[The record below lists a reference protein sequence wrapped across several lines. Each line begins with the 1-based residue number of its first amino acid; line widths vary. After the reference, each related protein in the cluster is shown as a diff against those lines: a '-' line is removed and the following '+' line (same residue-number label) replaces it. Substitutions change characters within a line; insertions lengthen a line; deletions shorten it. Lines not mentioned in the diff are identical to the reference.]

1 MAGQIRVYAPA
12 TVANV
17 AAGFD
22 ILGFAVRE
30 PGDEVT
36 ARIAGPAGV
45 RIVAIE
51 GDNGVLPRDPALNVA
66 GVAALGVLSAT
77 QRQEGVEL
85 EIRKRM
91 PIGSGMGSSAASAVA
106 AAVAVNELLGRPF
119 SRAGLVPF
127 CLEAER
133 VACGAAHADNA
144 APALLGGFVLI
155 RSCQPVDVVSISA
168 PSELACAIVHPHVE
182 IRTQDARK
190 ILRDRITMKDAVTQW
205 GNTAGLIAG
214 LLTGDY
220 GLIARSLSDVVIEPV
235 RSILIPG
242 FHKVKEAA
250 LAAGAL
256 GCSISGS
263 GPSIFA
269 LARGIGTAGAVAE
282 AMAAV
287 YRSIGLEHDLHVSDI
302 NRDGAIITG

>member
-1 MAGQIRVYAPA
+1 
-12 TVANV
+12 VANV

-36 ARIAGPAGV
+36 ARLAGPPGV
-45 RIVAIE
+45 RIVSIE
-51 GDNGVLPRDPALNVA
+51 GDNGALPRDPCLNVA
-66 GVAALGVLSAT
+66 GVAASGVINSA
-77 QRQEGVEL
+77 QMAVGIEL

-106 AAVAVNELLGRPF
+106 AAVAVNELLGRPYT
-119 SRAGLVPF
+119 RAGLVPF

-155 RSCQPVDVVSISA
+155 RSCRPVDVVSISA
-168 PSELACAIVHPHVE
+168 PAELACAIVHPHVE

-220 GLIARSLSDVVIEPV
+220 DLIARSLSDVVIEPV

-269 LARGIGTAGAVAE
+269 LAKGVGTAGVVAD

-287 YRSIGLEHDLHVSDI
+287 YRSVGLDHDIHVSDI